1 MTKTKSGKT
10 FSAWRKLTGYNE
22 IYLDP
27 FLEFIG
33 ENDNYFVLKSKM
45 GANNKIVCFKKGIS
59 VAVEPIEWDRKS
71 KPILTLGGI
80 DAEILELKTTEIDG
94 RKTLSYPMRR
104 EELSDELKD
113 EILKEKI

>member
-1 MTKTKSGKT
+1 MPKTKSGKT

-45 GANNKIVCFKKGIS
+45 GVDDKIVCFKKGIS
-59 VAVEPIEWDRKS
+59 VTIEPIEWDRKS
-71 KPILTLGGI
+71 KPILTLGGM
-80 DAEILELKTTEIDG
+80 DVEILELKTRKG
-94 RKTLSYPMRR
+94 RKTLSYPMER